1 MNKNLLLVGMPDGD
15 YEWGVQTVNA
25 GLEGSKFT
33 KGNDFR
39 VGAGAGIQGV
49 LANGNAEVVATEYYD
64 MAGRRVAAAAEG
76 VVIEKT
82 IYADGNVAVSKVVR

>member
-1 MNKNLLLVGMPDGD
+1 M
-15 YEWGVQTVNA
+15 
-25 GLEGSKFT
+25 
-33 KGNDFR
+33 
-39 VGAGAGIQGV
+39 